1 MALFKRNT
9 VDSIG
14 TFLGPNAE
22 FKGRLSMKGAV
33 RIDCCFY
40 GDIDVDGTLIVGPQ
54 ARIES
59 RIHVTRAIISGEIR
73 GNVTAD
79 KHIEIRV
86 PGKIFGDI
94 ESPTVTIQEG
104 AMLQGNCRTTS
115 SSGMADAPLAIT
127 HNREQATI
135 EAQTSEEPV

>member
-33 RIDCCFY
+33 RIDCHFY

-59 RIHVTRAIISGEIR
+59 RIHVTRAVISGEVR

-86 PGKIFGDI
+86 PGKVFGDI

-104 AMLQGNCRTTS
+104 AVLQGNCRTTS
-115 SSGMADAPLAIT
+115 LSAAGDIPLAIA
-127 HNREQATI
+127 HNQEHAAI
-135 EAQTSEEPV
+135 EAESSEEPI